1 MARRITIETNTTGK
15 QYVSIKRTR
24 SHHHHHHHH
33 HDYVKVGREDW
44 KRMVER
50 ERTLESANKSLN
62 CEIGKLKS
70 SLSAA
75 EAELHRLGR
84 VVVPQL
90 ECQISTLTAENQE
103 LRRALDC
110 NSGNWSKHH
119 AAELEKLHRQIE
131 CLEKENKDLRCDKS
145 HLGKRIEDLLRQL
158 GDRCNRSVNHL
169 IDDIA
174 HWKDKFFDMQDRR
187 NSLSDLLDTQEMK
200 LRKYEDLLRRNG
212 LIC

>member
-1 MARRITIETNTTGK
+1 
-15 QYVSIKRTR
+15 
-24 SHHHHHHHH
+24 
-33 HDYVKVGREDW
+33 
-44 KRMVER
+44 MVER
-50 ERTLESANKSLN
+50 ERTLESANKNLN
-62 CEIGKLKS
+62 CEVGKLKN

-75 EAELHRLGR
+75 EAEVHRLGR

-103 LRRALDC
+103 LRRALEC

-119 AAELEKLHRQIE
+119 AAELEKLHRRIE

-187 NSLSDLLDTQEMK
+187 NSVSDLLDTQEVK
-200 LRKYEDLLRRNG
+200 LRKYEDMLRRNG